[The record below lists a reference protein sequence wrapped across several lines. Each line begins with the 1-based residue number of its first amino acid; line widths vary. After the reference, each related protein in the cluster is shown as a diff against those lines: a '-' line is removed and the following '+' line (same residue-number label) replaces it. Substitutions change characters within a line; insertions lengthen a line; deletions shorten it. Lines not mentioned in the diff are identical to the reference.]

1 MRKVY
6 IRFILAG
13 LILLTASGYIHGYA
27 AVNSLQGKIIDGT
40 TKKPVGFAIVIVQ
53 EAGLVVNAPQGNY
66 LIELPRSGTFTVKV
80 QSPGLESIITKVTVE
95 GNVTR
100 NFILN
105 PFTTKGE
112 GVVIQGE
119 KDMQKISYHS
129 MNKKEIKEVPASFG
143 DSLNALTSLPS
154 VSRPGGIFGPL
165 VIRGADPAVNGYFID
180 DIPLYNPMH
189 FGGFHSVINNDL
201 IREID
206 LYSSSYPSQ
215 YSNAQAAIISINTID
230 DVKEY
235 GGFVDVGLISAC
247 ALYKVPITQDTYV
260 DDKKKTE
267 NKGYIIVS
275 GRFGYLT
282 LFIPLFYEYVMNNK
296 LDMLFQY
303 WDYQVKAKYF
313 LNSSNSLTFLA
324 FGSKDDIKLIYK
336 KKYMEEGEDP
346 YLQDA
351 TWQQNQQ
358 SHNAGIYYTFSPKKS
373 FSNTILAYIAT
384 TDYYTWMELPEATAS
399 WAHDIE
405 IKSRPYIMGVKDKL
419 KFEWWEK
426 HGELRAGLEANYYW
440 FRTDGVTILPKEY
453 SVSFDPG
460 DPDSFILVPLG
471 ETVKNKTLVHYL
483 ENKFTLGYLTF
494 VPGYH
499 VEYLDRIH
507 KAVFDPRGAITLA
520 LPTGTT
526 IGAAGGYYSCFIQ
539 TNGTYFNDYP
549 NVAAADYLDPQRAI
563 HRTLSL
569 EQKVSGY
576 TFKAEGFYNNFW
588 DIAYAEENGDKYFA
602 SGSELKTYGFE
613 IMAKINDESD
623 QGLFGWT
630 SYTWNHSKT
639 KTYMD
644 TDLYGDEWINS
655 YYDMTHV
662 IKAVAGYTH
671 GSQTFS
677 ARFQYNT
684 ATPYTPITGYEED
697 TAYTGTGKRYTPVYG
712 KTHTARLA
720 PEHRLDL
727 RYSYKTNYK
736 WGYVSWYVEMINV
749 YNYVGEEY
757 FFNYSTGKATV
768 RKTDGLG
775 FLPNFGVEAKF

>member
-1 MRKVY
+1 MACFTIFAVSDY
-6 IRFILAG
+6 L
-13 LILLTASGYIHGYA
+13 HVHA
-27 AVNSLQGKIIDGT
+27 AANSLQGKIIDGT
-40 TKKPVGFAIVIVQ
+40 TQKPVGFAIVIVQ

-66 LIELPRSGTFTVKV
+66 YIELPRSGTFTVKV
-80 QSPGLESIITKVTVE
+80 QSPGLQALITSVAVG

-100 NFILN
+100 NFILSAYVS
-105 PFTTKGE
+105 KGD
-112 GVVIQGE
+112 GVVIKGE
-119 KDMQKISYHS
+119 KDMQKISHHS

-154 VSRPGGIFGPL
+154 VQRPMGIFGPL
-165 VIRGADPAVNGYFID
+165 VIRGADSAVNGYFID

-201 IREID
+201 IRDID

-247 ALYKVPITQDTYV
+247 ALYKVPITEETVV
-260 DDKKKTE
+260 DDKKKNE
-267 NKGYIIVS
+267 NKGYMIVS

-282 LFIPLFYEYVMNNK
+282 LFIPMFYEYVMREK

-303 WDYQVKAKYF
+303 WDYQFKAKYF

-324 FGSKDDIKLIYK
+324 FGSKDDVKLIYK
-336 KKYMEEGEDP
+336 KKYMEDGEDP
-346 YLQDA
+346 YLTNA

-358 SHNAGIYYTFSPKKS
+358 SHNAGLYYTFSPGKS
-373 FSNTILAYIAT
+373 FSNTVLAYIAT

-405 IKSRPYIMGVKDKL
+405 IKSKPYIMGVKDKL

-440 FRTDGVTILPKEY
+440 FRTAGMTVLPKENI
-453 SVSFDPG
+453 VNFDPG
-460 DPDSFILVPLG
+460 DENSFVKVPLG
-471 ETVKNKTLVHYL
+471 ETVLNKTLIHYL
-483 ENKFTLGYLTF
+483 ENKFTFGWLTF

-499 VEYLDRIH
+499 VEYLHRTD
-507 KAVFDPRGAITLA
+507 KAVFDPRGAVSLA
-520 LPTGTT
+520 FPSGTT

-549 NVAAADYLDPQRAI
+549 NVAEAGYLDPQRAI

-588 DIAYAEENGDKYFA
+588 DIAYAEQSGDKYFG
-602 SGSELKTYGFE
+602 SGSKLRAYGFE
-613 IMAKINDESD
+613 IMAKISDESE
-623 QGLFGWT
+623 QGAFGWS
-630 SYTWNHSKT
+630 SYTGPVPS
-639 KTYMD
+639 
-644 TDLYGDEWINS
+644 S
-655 YYDMTHV
+655 C
-662 IKAVAGYTH
+662 
-671 GSQTFS
+671 QTW
-677 ARFQYNT
+677 Q
-684 ATPYTPITGYEED
+684 PILMLMNG
-697 TAYTGTGKRYTPVYG
+697 
-712 KTHTARLA
+712 
-720 PEHRLDL
+720 
-727 RYSYKTNYK
+727 
-736 WGYVSWYVEMINV
+736 
-749 YNYVGEEY
+749 
-757 FFNYSTGKATV
+757 
-768 RKTDGLG
+768 
-775 FLPNFGVEAKF
+775 